1 MPRGRR
7 SASDIAGQMPAP
19 KWMAMIMIAVALTLV
34 FMVKFGAEE
43 YTGDVMNQLVGD
55 PELELPEGYSQ
66 RLNRAQK
73 NNPSNQPSSDASLE
87 SNRANP
93 VDAGEGTKTPPSTAN
108 EE

>member
-19 KWMAMIMIAVALTLV
+19 KWVAMIMIGVALALV

-55 PELELPEGYSQ
+55 PELELPEGYS
-66 RLNRAQK
+66 RSCRAQTSSLTNK
-73 NNPSNQPSSDASLE
+73 PSVDASVDNARMYSDDVGGSAAQPSS
-87 SNRANP
+87 
-93 VDAGEGTKTPPSTAN
+93 AGN

>member
-19 KWMAMIMIAVALTLV
+19 KWVAMIMIAVALTLV

-66 RLNRAQK
+66 KLNRAQT
-73 NNPSNQPSSDASLE
+73 NSLTNTPSMDASLDDIRVY
-87 SNRANP
+87 SN
-93 VDAGEGTKTPPSTAN
+93 DAGGSVNQAPSTAN